1 MSEQPVIQQLGSLIP
16 WRKHLLKKWDRSF
29 GMSFAEVEARAEI
42 DRVSTNEVHAGLKN
56 SDDRV
61 GSADFEF
68 PAKTVIFENKA
79 NDTVIERSHK

>member
-29 GMSFAEVEARAEI
+29 GMSCTQFAEVEARAEI

-68 PAKTVIFENKA
+68 PAKTVNL
-79 NDTVIERSHK
+79 